1 MSVSPDSHPSLK
13 ASGVA
18 SPSYVANCMGDSS
31 ADKLAIAKDQAIMWT
46 AASLYTGGTDT
57 VRVVLPPSL

>member
-1 MSVSPDSHPSLK
+1 
-13 ASGVA
+13 
-18 SPSYVANCMGDSS
+18 MGDSS

-57 VRVVLPPSL
+57 VRVVLPSQSMTSH